1 MKPIERQLGLV
12 AYLSHY
18 RLGRTLEEICQD
30 LPDYGS
36 GDAARKKLQRDRALL
51 EAEGLP
57 IRVVTQEGE
66 SDDGNLRYL
75 YQLDR
80 RRVFSQPLRLE
91 ERERRML
98 FELCDTLAAERSF
111 EFGPLAASAR
121 QKLLAELPI
130 EGSAPEPVAAMPAPQ
145 DLGLLGQL
153 LLALR
158 QGKCL
163 RVYYE
168 SISSGQAVWRV
179 LHPLRLELVDG
190 GWMLGA
196 WCELRGALRN
206 FRPYRMREI
215 EILEQPVNEAFRM
228 QAGPLPVGGLETRA
242 WACGLGVP
250 GSQGLAARVVFDAE
264 LAGLVRRRYAGLG
277 RLSTCPAGELALEA
291 IVLEPGRFTR
301 WLLSWGRRARLVGG
315 EELAADVQRRLK
327 GLLREAGNA

>member
-18 RLGRTLEEICQD
+18 RLGRTLEEVCRD
-30 LPDYGS
+30 LPDYGR

-98 FELCDTLAAERSF
+98 FDLCDTLAAERSF
-111 EFGPLAASAR
+111 EFGSLAASAR
-121 QKLLAELPI
+121 QKLLAELPA
-130 EGSAPEPVAAMPAPQ
+130 ESAPVETGAALPAPQ
-145 DLGLLGQL
+145 ETDLLGQL

-168 SISSGQAVWRV
+168 SISSGQAVWR
-179 LHPLRLELVDG
+179 LIHPLRLELVDG

-206 FRPYRMREI
+206 FRPHRMRQI
-215 EILEQPVNEAFRM
+215 ELLDVPVSEAFRQ
-228 QAGPLPVGGLETRA
+228 QAGPMPSGGLETKA
-242 WACGLGVP
+242 WACGLGLG

-264 LAGLVRRRYAGLG
+264 LASLVRRRYAGMG
-277 RLSTCPAGELALEA
+277 RLSAGPSGELVFEA
-291 IVLEPGRFTR
+291 TVLEPGRFTR
-301 WLLSWGRRARLVGG
+301 WLLSWGSRARLEGG
-315 EELAADVQRRLK
+315 DALAADVQRRLK
-327 GLLREAGNA
+327 GILGEAGNG